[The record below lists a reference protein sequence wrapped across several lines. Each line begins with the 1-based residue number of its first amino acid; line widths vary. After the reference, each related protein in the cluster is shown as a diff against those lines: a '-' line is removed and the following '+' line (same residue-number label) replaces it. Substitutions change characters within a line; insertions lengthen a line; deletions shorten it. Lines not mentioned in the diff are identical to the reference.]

1 MYLTQRSNWGWKL
14 ERKKRGVSG
23 QRHFT
28 PLLLNCSELNIL
40 TTAARP
46 GISEHSFTTIY
57 ANSVNPSNIC
67 VSIFNIRTSSF
78 QKWINWKITY
88 QLFFSYKMIFQTKV
102 KQTFTMLVVSFLSCV
117 IMDPTAFLAW
127 LNLLCFW
134 LACNFVV
141 LILQAKCIHQVILAG
156 EKQEKRPSSTD
167 QSKKIQHKFRWPL

>member
-1 MYLTQRSNWGWKL
+1 M
-14 ERKKRGVSG
+14 SG

-57 ANSVNPSNIC
+57 ANIVNPSNIC
-67 VSIFNIRTSSF
+67 DSIFNIRTSSF

-117 IMDPTAFLAW
+117 IMDPTAFLA
-127 LNLLCFW
+127 
-134 LACNFVV
+134 
-141 LILQAKCIHQVILAG
+141 
-156 EKQEKRPSSTD
+156 
-167 QSKKIQHKFRWPL
+167 